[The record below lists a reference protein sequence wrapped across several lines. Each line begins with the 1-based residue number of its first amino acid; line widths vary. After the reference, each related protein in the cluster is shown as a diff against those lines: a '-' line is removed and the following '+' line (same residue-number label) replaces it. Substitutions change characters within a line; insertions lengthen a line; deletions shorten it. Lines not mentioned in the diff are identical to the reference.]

1 MEVEELSS
9 RSGWYSFS
17 NLTGMPL
24 SFPYLHQ
31 AIVKVDPYNV
41 LEIVSPKFIC
51 MYVCMCVCIR
61 EILSICMYVCMYVC
75 RLWVPEEEE

>member
-24 SFPYLHQ
+24 SIPYFHQ
-31 AIVKVDPYNV
+31 AIVKVEPYNV
-41 LEIVSPKFIC
+41 LEIVSPKSSVY
-51 MYVCMCVCIR
+51 MYVCMY
-61 EILSICMYVCMYVC
+61 LYVCMYVC
-75 RLWVPEEEE
+75 M

>member
-24 SFPYLHQ
+24 SIPYFHQ
-31 AIVKVDPYNV
+31 AIVKVEPYNV
-41 LEIVSPKFIC
+41 LEIVSPK
-51 MYVCMCVCIR
+51 
-61 EILSICMYVCMYVC
+61 SICMYVCMYVC
-75 RLWVPEEEE
+75 MYARDLKYMYVCM

>member
-24 SFPYLHQ
+24 SIPYFHQ
-31 AIVKVDPYNV
+31 AIVKVEPYNV
-41 LEIVSPKFIC
+41 LEIVSPK
-51 MYVCMCVCIR
+51 
-61 EILSICMYVCMYVC
+61 SICMYVCMYVC
-75 RLWVPEEEE
+75 MYARDLKYMYECM